1 MDCDICK
8 KSYQELYNCSAC
20 QTGLYCSVECQAV
33 DYPNHRLICG
43 RDPNVV
49 VTEII
54 NLAEQCNTDIIE
66 EDLDDKTP
74 RELAQLLRRGRR
86 KLKKLNTMRRRA
98 KRYLAR
104 LDADSG
110 ENIQV
115 LYSLEF
121 SAVKRYAA
129 QLKQSV
135 VKKRRIEGDST

>member
-8 KSYQELYNCSAC
+8 ESYAELYNCSAC
-20 QTGLYCSVECQAV
+20 QTGLYCSVECQKI

-49 VTEII
+49 ATEIV
-54 NLAEQCNTDIIE
+54 NLAEQCNTDIE

-74 RELAQLLRRGRR
+74 RELAQLLRKGRR
-86 KLKKLNTMRRRA
+86 KLKNLNKMRRRA

-115 LYSLEF
+115 LYSLEL
-121 SAVKRYAA
+121 SAVKRYAT

-135 VKKRRIEGDST
+135 SKKRRIEGDST